1 MNCFLK
7 QVIEVN
13 LEGGIEV
20 TRRQGTR
27 RKQMLDDLKETR
39 VCWKWN
45 EKVLDRTVW
54 RTGFGRG
61 CGPVVRQ
68 TA

>member
-20 TRRQGTR
+20 TGRQRTR

-45 EKVLDRTVW
+45 EKVLDRT
-54 RTGFGRG
+54 
-61 CGPVVRQ
+61 CGELALEEAVDLS
-68 TA
+68 